1 MISLLDDENLFYR
14 AFTGVK
20 EALALTDEH
29 GKIQYVNPAWQDLF
43 GYVPGE
49 ILGDHMRLAGPRNA
63 SQKSDK
69 EMWTVDLANSNDFWR
84 GEILA
89 KKSGGGEV
97 HAKMSISSFR
107 RTTGEI
113 LGFLGI
119 AADVTDE
126 KELKRIARTKEDLD
140 LLKYFAERLAHEL
153 GTTLGVIRG
162 RAELF
167 QGSVKIKKDKARSA
181 FEVIIGQVD
190 RAAKI
195 VDYLLTFASS
205 TRTAEKT
212 PIQLEE
218 KVKKVLQ
225 HFEND
230 LRGELISLD
239 INIDPSLIVLGDRK
253 RLFEAIVS
261 LIENAIDAIKAAP
274 ERSSNHRI
282 RIHAFKNNEK
292 ILLEIEDSGCGIAK
306 DSIVKIFQPFFTT
319 KDVGKG
325 VGMGLTMAARFL
337 EDMGGEITAES
348 SPSGAKFKVL
358 LPRSA

>member
-1 MISLLDDENLFYR
+1 MINLLDDENLFYR
-14 AFTGVK
+14 AFTDVK
-20 EALALTDEH
+20 NALALTDEQ
-29 GKIQYVNPAWQDLF
+29 GKIQFANPAWMDLF
-43 GYVPGE
+43 GYDPGE
-49 ILGDHMRLAGPRNA
+49 ILCDHMRLAAPRDA
-63 SQKSDK
+63 SEESAK
-69 EMWTVDLANSNDFWR
+69 EMWKVDFTKPNDHWS
-84 GEILA
+84 GEIVA
-89 KKSGGGEV
+89 QKRGGGEV
-97 HAKMSISSFR
+97 YAKISISSFR
-107 RTTGEI
+107 RATGEPM
-113 LGFLGI
+113 GFVGTATNI
-119 AADVTDE
+119 AD
-126 KELKRIARTKEDLD
+126 KNELERITRTREDLD

-167 QGSVKIKKDKARSA
+167 QGSAKIKIDKARSA

-190 RAAKI
+190 RATKI

-205 TRTAEKT
+205 SRTAEKT
-212 PIQLEE
+212 PIQLKE
-218 KVKKVLQ
+218 KVKKALQ

-274 ERSSNHRI
+274 ERTSCHRI
-282 RIHAFKNNEK
+282 RIHASNDNDK

-306 DSIVKIFQPFFTT
+306 DKIVKIFQPFFTT

-337 EDMGGEITAES
+337 EDMGGEITAVS
-348 SPSGAKFKVL
+348 SPNGAKFKVL